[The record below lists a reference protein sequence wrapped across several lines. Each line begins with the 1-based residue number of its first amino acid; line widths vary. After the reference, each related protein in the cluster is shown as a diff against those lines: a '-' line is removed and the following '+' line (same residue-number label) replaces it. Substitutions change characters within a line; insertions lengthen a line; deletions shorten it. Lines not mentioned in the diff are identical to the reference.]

1 MYKNI
6 TILDK
11 EKSKDLKFDE
21 VDLSYIGKN
30 VGLIPLGFSEVWY
43 ASFNSA
49 VIINSGENAEFLAFT
64 GILPEISMFN
74 LSNVYFPAFIRAYP
88 FLSIDVN
95 DDKNSLNSVI
105 AIDENPLFVGVD
117 KEHKIVDDGK
127 NLTQFALN
135 KVNLVRELNR
145 QREVSRKIVKELK
158 SKDLLIKKDLKARLN
173 NQEKTILDEF
183 YVVNIDKLL
192 KLDDETIATWAK
204 KGWMSIFDAHL
215 KSISNFEKILTLNA
229 K

>member
-158 SKDLLIKKDLKARLN
+158 SKDLLIKKDLKVRLN

>member
-11 EKSKDLKFDE
+11 ERSKDLKFDE

-30 VGLIPLGFSEVWY
+30 IGLIPLGFSEVWY

-64 GILPEISMFN
+64 GILPEISIFN
-74 LSNVYFPAFIRAYP
+74 KQNVYFPAFIRAYP

-95 DDKNSLNSVI
+95 DEKGILNSVI
-105 AIDENPLFVGVD
+105 AIDENPLFVGTN
-117 KEHKIVDDGK
+117 KEKKIVDENK
-127 NLTQFALN
+127 NLTPSALN
-135 KVNLVRELNR
+135 RVNLVKELNR
-145 QREVSRKIVKELK
+145 QREVSKKIVRELK
-158 SKDLLIKKDLKARLN
+158 SKDLLIKKELKVRLN
-173 NQEKTILDEF
+173 QKEKTILDEF
-183 YVVNIDKLL
+183 YIVDIDKLF
-192 KLDDETIATWAK
+192 KLDDETILTWTR
-204 KGWMSIFDAHL
+204 KGWMTIFDAHL
-215 KSISNFEKILTLNA
+215 KSIANFEKILKLDA